1 MLDFGKE
8 QRRYHTF
15 AKHLHPV
22 GFAHNMRPKSVEML
36 FQNIGLIHIRNAT
49 VLEVGCGQGY
59 LVNHFLF
66 AKAKHVIGTEIKQQI
81 LDTIP
86 MEAFSIYS
94 QKQSVQF
101 KLEKFEDTNMDIKVD
116 IISIFI
122 GNLKIVKKGIE
133 MFENNRHL
141 KILAFMV
148 PIRDFKST
156 RMQLDV
162 LCERNNWTLS
172 EFPIHLSISGEQ
184 RRAIVLK
191 KFVPII
197 DLSNE

>member
-8 QRRYHTF
+8 QRRYHGF

-22 GFAHNMRPKSVEML
+22 GFAHNMRPKSVETL
-36 FQNIGLIHIRNAT
+36 FRSIGFINIRNAT
-49 VLEVGCGQGY
+49 VLEIGCGQGY

-86 MEAFSIYS
+86 MGAFSIYS
-94 QKQSVQF
+94 PKQTVQF
-101 KLEKFEDTNMDIKVD
+101 KLEKFEDTNPNMRVD
-116 IISIFI
+116 IVSIFI
-122 GNLKIVKKGIE
+122 GNLMIIKKGLE
-133 MFENNRHL
+133 MFENNRYV

-156 RMQLDV
+156 RMNLDV
-162 LCERNNWTLS
+162 LCERNNWSLT
-172 EFPIHLSISGEQ
+172 EFPIHLSVSGEQ

-191 KFVPII
+191 KYVPVI
-197 DLSNE
+197 DLSNV